1 VAASGSRETPQSQ
14 AADGGSVVV
23 GGGIAPARRRRFA
36 VVTASN
42 DVSEGQMLS
51 RPRRKFG
58 QAAAIAD

>member
-1 VAASGSRETPQSQ
+1 
-14 AADGGSVVV
+14 VV

-51 RPRRKFG
+51 RPRRKTRSGRRDCGLTTINF
-58 QAAAIAD
+58 ATP